1 MQSFKING
9 HPNPYKDESARGYL
23 LRIVELNGFKNIE
36 YICRKAGIK
45 FFPKIH
51 VISPQWEKTLD
62 IFTPIINSKYPLI
75 AHFKKHWSAKIHTDS
90 SLKLSNLFSV
100 NCRLCPLCIKGE
112 GGYAKADWDFALTT
126 TCTKHHCYLIDT
138 CPHCNEPICWK
149 RSNLDRCPACENHY
163 SSAQPALLK
172 SSHPLVKLN
181 KSFSS
186 IQINKVEQLVL
197 ACSRM
202 HRPQDNMLSKP
213 SLHLMPL
220 SELNRLITQALG
232 LIHSKS
238 FRAQYQQWLE
248 ETRSVFNIISSDAI
262 QEPFRAFVA
271 NFTGKLSNELTN
283 ISFIAPE
290 GLPDLIGKKDIVKPI
305 TKSIELGIQTTR
317 LKNIRE
323 GIHEINLSSQI
334 DSRRLASVIGVP
346 LSLINHIVS
355 AQGLAPTNTVCD
367 VSHYVF
373 DMHEVVSL
381 IKDLS
386 IKNNGKCNHLI
397 HLKSLANGKLVAKF
411 ALEFH
416 HVIEL
421 ILEQRL
427 NIYSDPNKAGIIN
440 SALSRYELF
449 QVLENKMV
457 SIDKRLNVHELA
469 DVLNTS
475 LQCVNE
481 LLDAGMINLSIIEDH
496 NKPQIKSI
504 TKDSLQRFYS
514 KYLSINRVSF
524 LNGIATNELL
534 LLLKEKS
541 FKPCIT
547 INDDKK
553 SLYLF
558 KKSINL
564 SHAISVLTS
573 GI

>member
-1 MQSFKING
+1 VQYFRVNG
-9 HPNPYKDESARGYL
+9 HPSPYKDESARGYL

-36 YICRKAGIK
+36 YICRKSGIK

-51 VISPQWEKTLD
+51 VSSPQWEKTLD
-62 IFTPIINSKYPLI
+62 LFTPILNSKYPLI
-75 AHFKKHWSAKIHTDS
+75 AHFKKHWSAKIHTNS
-90 SLKLSNLFSV
+90 SLKVSNLFSV
-100 NCRLCPLCIKGE
+100 NCRLCPLCVKGE

-126 TCTKHHCYLIDT
+126 TCTKHQCYLIDT

-149 RSNLDRCPACENHY
+149 RSSLDICPTCENHY
-163 SSAQPALLK
+163 SSAQPISLE

-186 IQINKVEQLVL
+186 IQIEKVEQLLL

-220 SELNRLITQALG
+220 SELNKLITQSLG

-238 FRAQYQQWLE
+238 YRAQYQQWLE
-248 ETRSVFNIISSDAI
+248 ENRPIFNVISNDAI
-262 QEPFRAFVA
+262 QEPLRAFIA
-271 NFTGKLSNELTN
+271 DFTGKLSNKLTN

-290 GLPDLIGKKDIVKPI
+290 GLLNLINRKDIVKPI
-305 TKSIELGIQTTR
+305 TKSVELGIQTTR
-317 LKNIRE
+317 LKNIRK
-323 GIHEINLSSQI
+323 GIREINLSSQI

-355 AQGLAPTNTVCD
+355 DQGLAPTNTVCD

-386 IKNNGKCNHLI
+386 IKNNGKCNHFI

-427 NIYSDPNKAGIIN
+427 TIYSNPNKLGIIN
-440 SALSRYELF
+440 GAVSRYELF
-449 QVLENKMV
+449 QVLEKKMT

-481 LLDAGMINLSIIEDH
+481 LLDAGMVNLSIIEDH